1 MATRSSGQ
9 EGIIA
14 ATRDRAVDD
23 PAEGSR
29 DGALG
34 APRIVL
40 IDDDW
45 TLLSRLREFLER
57 NSDFV
62 VVAACRCAEG
72 AMAAVQL
79 HRPAGVILDVC
90 LPGRDGVELIR
101 NIKAVPGAKVIVFTA
116 ALVKEEIIGVLRS
129 GAEAIVF
136 KDQPSSALVSCVRQV
151 FAPRGGLKAET
162 SDCMSDLTPR
172 EQEVAKCAAAGARNK

>member
-1 MATRSSGQ
+1 MATHTIWR
-9 EGIIA
+9 EGPVG
-14 ATRDRAVDD
+14 ATTYDRA
-23 PAEGSR
+23 AGLAGGSR
-29 DGALG
+29 DEALG
-34 APRIVL
+34 AARIVL
-40 IDDDW
+40 IDDDLI
-45 TLLSRLREFLER
+45 LLSRLRELIER